1 MYTVSLKNNTYTRED
16 LLKIAHDMLAETL
29 KRVSFN
35 IINDVAYF

>member
-16 LLKIAHDMLAETL
+16 LLKIARDMLAETL
-29 KRVSFN
+29 KRVSSN